1 MGLGIYAI
9 TVGLIFVLPC
19 VLGCSKFKPGARASE
34 TKDDFDTDER
44 KVYYSEVVVFG
55 EIVGKVA
62 KTDKRNFPY
71 KDVEGVDTVEFKVN
85 CTYLGGPDIPS
96 TIYISGI
103 GNENGEIPGCPPAPV
118 GASKEAV
125 MFLKR
130 AEIPGHNDVFETE
143 FKPNFGEVEIMLD
156 DLSLTCGLNL
166 TENSHEICKD
176 YPPLTL
182 EEECIKWEP
191 IVITPKP
198 KPEKTTKPKPVVT
211 PKPEPVVTPKPE
223 PVVTPKPDSEG
234 EPTEPE
240 PKEEETNIDT
250 PDDTVIDIDA
260 TNNGKNDKSDPGY
273 KTDKN
278 TAPAGTS
285 TGDNGNGSTLVTS
298 SLLVTLITF
307 FLTIVV

>member
-103 GNENGEIPGCPPAPV
+103 GNENGEITGCPAAPLEL
-118 GASKEAV
+118 SKEAV

-130 AEIPGHNDVFETE
+130 TDVASDIF
-143 FKPNFGEVEIMLD
+143 EVEFAPNYGEALIMLD
-156 DLSLTCGLNL
+156 DLSMVCGLKL
-166 TENSHEICKD
+166 ENVSDSICND
-176 YPPLTL
+176 YPL
-182 EEECIKWEP
+182 EGETYCVRWTP

-198 KPEKTTKPKPVVT
+198 DVT
-211 PKPEPVVTPKPE
+211 PNPESEETPNPE
-223 PVVTPKPDSEG
+223 SE
-234 EPTEPE
+234 EDTEPE
-240 PKEEETNIDT
+240 PETTDEDN
-250 PDDTVIDIDA
+250 PDDTVVDIDA
-260 TNNGKNDKSDPGY
+260 TDDGESNQSDQGY
-273 KTDKN
+273 ETKPEKGKN
-278 TAPAGTS
+278 TAATGTS
-285 TGDNGNGSTLVTS
+285 TDDENGSTLATA
-298 SLLVTLITF
+298 SLLVTLITI